1 MTGSSGRVSEKLKRK
16 IFVGF
21 CVVLI
26 YLLGLFFL
34 NVFPNNKYTVAKVIK
49 TKVIS
54 KQSMTDRNGNQ
65 DSLTMQRLTLKL
77 DNKGESIIHLDN
89 SYSMSHVLDQRYQ
102 VGEKVRIRKYSGGQ
116 KKWQLIGTRRVDALW
131 SLICF
136 SLFCLL
142 MFGTVFS
149 LKLVGTTGLNCLVLY
164 GLVQL
169 YAGNIFKNL
178 TVLTFFATGV
188 MVAIMLFVLTRNRQM
203 AIIAMIATLLSI
215 ASAYFI
221 GTVTMYIL
229 KDKGLH
235 FEEMAFLTRHYRDIF
250 KAELLLGCLGAVMD
264 VAVSIIASMTEIKQQ
279 KPNISNVELKEEGR
293 KIGQSIMGPMNN
305 VLLFSY
311 VSGAIPTLIFY
322 LRNNLAYVYTFK
334 MFLSLEVMRALVGS
348 IGIVLTVP
356 ITIRAFIFLRNK
368 RG

>member
-1 MTGSSGRVSEKLKRK
+1 MSEKVKRK

-34 NVFPNNKYTVAKVIK
+34 NIFPNNKLTVAKVIK
-49 TKVIS
+49 TQVIS
-54 KQSMTDRNGNQ
+54 EQLMTDRNGNK
-65 DSLTMQRLTLKL
+65 DTLTTQRLTLEL
-77 DNKGESIIHLDN
+77 DNKGKAVIHLDN
-89 SYSMSHVLDQRYQ
+89 SYSLSQVLDQHYQ
-102 VGEKVRIRKYSGGQ
+102 VGEKVRIRKHLGKQG
-116 KKWQLIGTRRVDALW
+116 KWQLIGTRRVDALW
-131 SLICF
+131 ALTCF

-142 MFGTVFS
+142 MFGTTFS
-149 LKLVGTTGLNCLVLY
+149 LKLIGTTALNCLVLY
-164 GLVQL
+164 SLVQL
-169 YAGNIFKNL
+169 YAGHTFKNL
-178 TVLTFFATGV
+178 TVLTFFAIGI
-188 MVAIMLFVLTRNRQM
+188 MVAVMLFVLTRNRQM

-221 GTVTMYIL
+221 GIVTMFVL
-229 KDKGLH
+229 KDKGLQ

-264 VAVSIIASMTEIKQQ
+264 VAVSMIASMTEIKKQ
-279 KPNISNVELKEEGR
+279 KPNISNFALKEEGK
-293 KIGQSIMGPMNN
+293 KIGQSIMGAMNN

-334 MFLSLEVMRALVGS
+334 MFLSLELMRALVGS
-348 IGIVLTVP
+348 IGIVLTIP
-356 ITIRAFIFLRNK
+356 ITIRTFIFLK
-368 RG
+368 K